1 MSGESRRRTSG
12 GTDEPG
18 RLSSYRSPP
27 MLEIQISKN
36 GFTVYDTDADEP
48 VMLFATEREA
58 EELVASLHIREL
70 HAQLMRWSPDLV
82 ATVY

>member
-1 MSGESRRRTSG
+1 
-12 GTDEPG
+12 
-18 RLSSYRSPP
+18 
-27 MLEIQISKN
+27 MLEIQTSKS

-58 EELVASLHIREL
+58 EELVASLQIREL

-82 ATVY
+82 PTVY